1 MKVLR
6 LDHYGRGIVNVN
18 NKVCFVENALK
29 DEEVEINIKKENKKF
44 LLGEART
51 ISNISPERVKPKCK
65 YYGLCGGC
73 NLEHMSLLL
82 QEKFKCEKIEN
93 ILERTLKRKVKV
105 EHLVKL
111 NDYNYRNKVVLHVEK
126 EKLGFFERKTNSL
139 IDIDE
144 CLLLDFKINDIIKK
158 LRDYIKNEHGI
169 KTITIKL
176 GNKTSEVM
184 LIIEGSVN
192 DHESLLKLCDVLFIN
207 DKCFS
212 KKDYITSFI
221 GSKKYLVRKN
231 SFFQINYLIS
241 TAMYDEIKKHVV
253 SASASNVLDL
263 YCGSGTIGIYI
274 SDVVDNVIGVEVV
287 SDAIK
292 SAKENKEINNC
303 KNIEFILGKV
313 EDKIDSISNNNI
325 DTIIVDPPRSGLHK
339 KVINSLEKINPK
351 TIIYVSCDPMTM
363 ARDIDLLSNNY
374 ELKSVSIYDM
384 FPNTYHVESIS
395 LLERKSVEK

>member
-29 DEEVEINIKKENKKF
+29 DEDVEINIIKENKKF
-44 LLGEART
+44 LLGSIKT
-51 ISNISPERVKPKCK
+51 INNVCPERVKPKCK
-65 YYGLCGGC
+65 YYDLCGGC
-73 NLEHMSLLL
+73 NLEHMSVNL
-82 QEKFKCEKIEN
+82 QEKFKKEKIEN
-93 ILERTLKRKVKV
+93 ILERTLKRKVKI
-105 EHLVKL
+105 EKIVKL

-126 EKLGFFERKTNSL
+126 EKLGFYERKTNSL

-144 CLLLDFKINDIIKK
+144 CLLLDSKINEIIKK
-158 LRDYIKNEHGI
+158 LKDYIKVEHNI

-176 GNKTSEVM
+176 GNKTNEVM
-184 LIIEGSVN
+184 LIIDGSVN
-192 DHESLLKLCDVLFIN
+192 EYESLLRLCDVLFIN

-221 GSKKYLVRKN
+221 GSKKYIIRKN

-241 TAMYDEIKKHVV
+241 TAMYDEVKKHIIDNK
-253 SASASNVLDL
+253 ASNVLDL

-274 SDVVDNVIGVEVV
+274 SDVVDNVVGVEVV
-287 SDAIK
+287 SDAIT
-292 SAKENKEINNC
+292 SARENKEINNC
-303 KNIEFILGKV
+303 NNIEFILGKV
-313 EDKIDSISNNNI
+313 EDKIDSIANNNI
-325 DTIIVDPPRSGLHK
+325 DTVIVDPPRSGLHK

-363 ARDIDLLSNNY
+363 ARDMDLLSNNY
-374 ELKSVSIYDM
+374 ELSNVSVYDM
-384 FPNTYHVESIS
+384 FPNTSHVECVSV
-395 LLERKSVEK
+395 LYKKLEK